1 MAKFAKAHGGIT
13 LCVISMNIFN
23 PEHDLCL
30 ANGDPNFVPP
40 ESALR
45 FGRECAG
52 LNSWIETGDG
62 IIPWGW
68 DAVLKRR
75 LIRDGISPDLL
86 PSDRFLENVKM
97 LSHRRN
103 ALHANDFL
111 LESLPC
117 LRQFADSNR
126 AFEAHSC
133 EDVLALADRFGDAVA
148 KAPWSGSGK
157 GLRWLRAGE
166 LSENDLGWCR
176 NVLRKQG
183 SVIIERR
190 ENVARDFAM
199 LFSIFGNEVRF
210 EGMSLFF
217 NENGMYKGNV
227 LGSDEW
233 ILSQLSAYLP
243 REIFIEL
250 KDALAAFFRRNYL
263 GVYQGYLG
271 VDMFIFK
278 DAAGSF
284 RIAPCVEIN
293 ARMTMGLLARRVFD
307 RHLDYSPDCGLR
319 LVRDIRSNSVPS
331 GRFVLRMDYSP
342 SGLRLPDG
350 AIPLAHFSDGFQYA
364 VIVYSA

>member
-1 MAKFAKAHGGIT
+1 MYSSEKS
-13 LCVISMNIFN
+13 ISMNIFN

-75 LIRDGISPDLL
+75 LIRDGISPDPL
-86 PSDRFLENVKM
+86 PSDRFLEDVKM

-111 LESLPC
+111 LESLPFSG
-117 LRQFADSNR
+117 QFADSAR

-133 EDVLALADRFGDAVA
+133 EDVMALADRFGDAVA

-166 LSENDLGWCR
+166 LSDNDLGWCR

-183 SVIIERR
+183 SVIVESRK
-190 ENVARDFAM
+190 NVVQDFAM
-199 LFSIFGNEVRF
+199 LFSISRDEVRF

-227 LGSDEW
+227 LGTDEW
-233 ILSQLSAYLP
+233 ILSQLSTYLP

-250 KDALAAFFRRNYL
+250 KCALTAFFRRNYL

-278 DAAGSF
+278 DAADSF

-319 LVRDIRSNSVPS
+319 LVRDIRSGSVPS
-331 GRFVLRMDYSP
+331 GRFALRMDYSP

-350 AIPLAHFSDGFQYA
+350 AIPLTHFSDGFQYA

>member
-1 MAKFAKAHGGIT
+1 
-13 LCVISMNIFN
+13 MNIFN

-68 DAVLKRR
+68 DAVLRRR
-75 LIRDGISPDLL
+75 LVREGISPDLL
-86 PSDRFLENVKM
+86 PSDKFLEDVKM

-103 ALHANDFL
+103 ALYANDFL
-111 LESLPC
+111 YADVPL
-117 LRQFADSNR
+117 LRQFATPSR
-126 AFEAHSC
+126 AFEANSC
-133 EDVLALADRFGDAVA
+133 NDVVTLADRFGDAVA

-176 NVLRKQG
+176 NVIRKQG

-190 ENVARDFAM
+190 ENVVQDFAM
-199 LFSIFGNEVRF
+199 LFSISRDEVRF

-227 LGSDEW
+227 LATDEW
-233 ILSQLSAYLP
+233 ILDRLSAYLP
-243 REIFIEL
+243 EELFIEL
-250 KDALAAFFRRNYL
+250 KDALEQFFRRDYL
-263 GVYQGYLG
+263 GVYHGCVG
-271 VDMFIFK
+271 VDMFIYTAP
-278 DAAGSF
+278 DGTS

-293 ARMTMGLLARRVFD
+293 ARMTMGLLARRIFD
-307 RHLDYSPDCGLR
+307 RHLDYSPDSGLR
-319 LVRDIRSNSVPS
+319 LVRDICSCSVPS
-331 GRFVLRMDYSP
+331 GRFALRMDYSP
-342 SGLRLPDG
+342 SGLRLPDD
-350 AIPLAHFSDGFQYA
+350 AIPLTHFSDGFQYA
-364 VIVYSA
+364 VSVFSA